1 MVLNWG
7 GWVTIQI
14 KVQLHYDFISSQF
27 PPGLP
32 ASRLSLWVPALCR
45 HLPLVRWRSCSLEIS
60 SARFA
65 GLVKKH
71 WMGCLFIAFNRIL
84 RLLFIFQSKLYSHL
98 HVHSYFLI
106 FLPYI
111 AFHFRIPVLWLSS
124 SLSYKKVNWVVRL
137 PWQGY
142 QSQSDLKEK
151 SLEQVD
157 GNFAL
162 FTWWMTLGRR
172 SVT

>member
-7 GWVTIQI
+7 VWVTIQI
-14 KVQLHYDFISSQF
+14 KVQLHYNFISSQF

-32 ASRLSLWVPALCR
+32 ASGLSLWVPALCR
-45 HLPLVRWRSCSLEIS
+45 HLPLVRWRSCSLEMS

-98 HVHSYFLI
+98 HVHFYFLI
-106 FLPYI
+106 SL
-111 AFHFRIPVLWLSS
+111 ALHCIP
-124 SLSYKKVNWVVRL
+124 LSYSSIMEYPAHCLIKKSIGLVKR

-142 QSQSDLKEK
+142 QSQSDLEK
-151 SLEQVD
+151 KSP
-157 GNFAL
+157 
-162 FTWWMTLGRR
+162 
-172 SVT
+172 